1 MINIKPVSDLR
12 NKYQEIENIVLQENE
27 NVYLTK
33 NGYGAMVLISL
44 EKYTKMAEKLKN
56 NKEYKEKEKNENYE
70 ILDTISRE
78 EKFENKSNIDDEG
91 YPKIKKKTE

>member
-12 NKYQEIENIVLQENE
+12 NKYQDIENIVLQEDE

-44 EKYTKMAEKLKN
+44 EKYTKMVDKLQN
-56 NKEYKEKEKNENYE
+56 NKENKGKEKNVNYE
-70 ILDTISRE
+70 ILDEISKE
-78 EKFENKSNIDDEG
+78 EELENESNGNDES
-91 YPKIKKKTE
+91 YPKIKRKA

>member
-12 NKYQEIENIVLQENE
+12 NKYQDIENIVLQEDE

-44 EKYTKMAEKLKN
+44 EKYTKMVDKLQN
-56 NKEYKEKEKNENYE
+56 NKENKGKEKNINYE
-70 ILDTISRE
+70 ILDEISKE
-78 EKFENKSNIDDEG
+78 EELENESNGNDES
-91 YPKIKKKTE
+91 YPKIKRKA